1 MAKQKRGQ
9 GAKSGRKSSTRTH
22 LSLSMIVKDEAEFI
36 AGCLQSVQGVVD
48 EIIVVDTGSRDDT
61 AAIAERMGARVF
73 YFPWVDDFAAA
84 RNHGLAQCR
93 GEWVLALDADE
104 QLDPADRR
112 LIREAVT
119 QPKVDAWYLRF
130 VNMIDGKPSGG
141 EVRLLRLFRRTP
153 DTRYVG
159 RIHEQPIQNI
169 PNATAGYCASTIRH
183 YGYRE
188 PVMERKQKLA
198 RNIRLLELGLQDT
211 ENDGNPMLRSSYL
224 HYWAL
229 NAWEPQERLRRFEL
243 FAQCVETEFDK
254 VKDRMAWVPSGLVHY
269 ALCLRDHG
277 RRQESAALAR
287 RILER
292 FGEAPLLHA
301 LIAGGLVATG
311 ELEPAKKELA
321 VAMAPGA
328 AIAERHREDV
338 MPAEVAPRLATIVL
352 AEILER
358 QWLWAEAETVYRD
371 LVPEIEEVRPRLVYT
386 QVMQE
391 KYESALQT
399 LNQGKKSLAE
409 VSPDL
414 SCLAFILALIV
425 QSGPG
430 LFWWGEKVRL
440 AASSHR
446 LSASVLERLESW
458 DLGAPFTAAAFPE
471 LPQLIHLP
479 VPVQARAQP

>member
-1 MAKQKRGQ
+1 
-9 GAKSGRKSSTRTH
+9 
-22 LSLSMIVKDEAEFI
+22 MIVKDEAEFI

-61 AAIAERMGARVF
+61 AAIAQRLGARVF
-73 YFPWVDDFAAA
+73 HFPWSDDFAAA

-93 GEWVLALDADE
+93 AEWVLALDADE
-104 QLDPADRR
+104 QLDPAGRH
-112 LIREAVT
+112 LIRKAVT
-119 QPKVDAWYLRF
+119 QRKVDAWYLRF
-130 VNMIDGKPSGG
+130 VNMIDGQPSGG
-141 EVRLLRLFRRTP
+141 EVQLLRLFRRTP
-153 DTRYVG
+153 DTRYAG
-159 RIHEQPIQNI
+159 RVHEQPIQNI
-169 PNATAGYCASTIRH
+169 LNAKAGYCASTIRH

-188 PVMERKQKLA
+188 PVMEQKQKLA
-198 RNIRLLELGLQDT
+198 RNVRLLELGLKDT
-211 ENDGNPMLRSSYL
+211 ENGGNPMLRSSYL

-229 NAWEPQERLRRFEL
+229 NAWEPHERLRRFEL
-243 FAQCVETEFDK
+243 FAQYVETEFENG
-254 VKDRMAWVPSGLVHY
+254 KDRMAWVPSGLVHY

-277 RRQESAALAR
+277 RRQESAALAG

-321 VAMAPGA
+321 VAIAPGA
-328 AIAERHREDV
+328 VIAERHREYV
-338 MPAEVAPRLATIVL
+338 MPPEVAPRLAKIIL

-358 QWLWAEAETVYRD
+358 QWQWAEAEKVYQEV
-371 LVPEIEEVRPRLVYT
+371 VPEVEEVRPRLVYT

-391 KYESALQT
+391 KYQAALET
-399 LNQGKKSLAE
+399 LNQGKKPLDE

-430 LFWWGEKVRL
+430 LFWWGQKVRL

-446 LSASVLERLESW
+446 LSASVLERLENW
-458 DLGAPFTAAAFPE
+458 NLDAPFTPGAFPE
-471 LPQLIHLP
+471 LPQLIRLP
-479 VPVQARAQP
+479 VPVRARAQP